1 MGCTDKLDMVPAL
14 RSTCVGDPPPR
25 TQEWDRSGF
34 MEPRDNWAL
43 RARHRAQIHP
53 EAGIYNPWTTEQVH
67 NREYKELIPRWVWP
81 AIPTW
86 EEQKETGGVDGR
98 HGLGQLWKERHC
110 GLGKSGF
117 GLVGERRTRDIGTE
131 KHRWLTKSQQASPP
145 QSPHYA
151 DGQCFT
157 KPPLSLNDGFLCRLI
172 YRFCRCL
179 VQEYVMRESS

>member
-1 MGCTDKLDMVPAL
+1 MCG
-14 RSTCVGDPPPR
+14 GPPPQNTGMR
-25 TQEWDRSGF
+25 QEWVHGTTRQLSSEGKTRSPDSSWSGNLQS
-34 MEPRDNWAL
+34 MNHWV
-43 RARHRAQIHP
+43 
-53 EAGIYNPWTTEQVH
+53 QVH

-81 AIPTW
+81 AIPMW

-131 KHRWLTKSQQASPP
+131 KHRWLTKSQQASPS

-179 VQEYVMRESS
+179 VQEYVTRESS